1 MVDPVELETVAMLE
15 RALNYAH
22 TGSARVLTKRLM
34 DRAWLSLSVVNDGL
48 PCISN
53 SFIQAGSLS
62 SGLVT
67 VRRDKWPVH
76 PITRI
81 PLTASQRSQELTYGK
96 AHFAVSHHTSASLHA
111 VPLYCIIANASSF
124 YPPLKTKQNQM
135 HYIAYP
141 ISAHFWTS
149 RKCVKRTFCF
159 HAFFNPFVMRN
170 FHCL

>member
-1 MVDPVELETVAMLE
+1 MLKEDYVVDPVELETVAMLE

-124 YPPLKTKQNQM
+124 YPPPQNKTKPNAL
-135 HYIAYP
+135 HRIP
-141 ISAHFWTS
+141 HFCAFLDIEKMRETHVLFS
-149 RKCVKRTFCF
+149 RIF
-159 HAFFNPFVMRN
+159 
-170 FHCL
+170 